1 MAQDMQSVLCTWEI
15 APCDDLF
22 PNGLL
27 VDSNVNLIVATES
40 CREGDLDSAVSSGR
54 SWLNDVG
61 NGSGAGAF
69 VNHTTPKTV

>member
-1 MAQDMQSVLCTWEI
+1 MVQDRQRVLCTWEV

-27 VDSNVNLIVATES
+27 VDSNVNLIATTES

-54 SWLNDVG
+54 SRLNDMG
-61 NGSGAGAF
+61 NGSGDGAF